1 MSEQQSL
8 GSYLR
13 DSRKRKKI
21 SMRALARDAEISVA
35 YISKIEQN
43 DANPT
48 IDVLERIANALE
60 VPVSDLAL
68 FIRNKNSNS
77 TTNFNDMPESLKNF
91 IQENSSI
98 YPQLADPE
106 FHRTLSGIRWRGKYP
121 ENNKEWMNIFLSIL
135 NVLEK

>member
-13 DSRKRKKI
+13 DSRKKKKI
-21 SMRALARDAEISVA
+21 SMRALARDAEVSVA

-77 TTNFNDMPESLKNF
+77 TTSFNDMPESLRSF
-91 IQENSSI
+91 IQENSAT
-98 YPQLADPE
+98 YPQLKDPE